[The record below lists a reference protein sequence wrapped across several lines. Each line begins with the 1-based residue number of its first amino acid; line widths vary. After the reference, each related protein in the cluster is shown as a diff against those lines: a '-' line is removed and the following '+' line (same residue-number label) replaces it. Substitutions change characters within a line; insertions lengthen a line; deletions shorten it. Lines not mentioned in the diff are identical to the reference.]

1 MENKE
6 KKKQLIG
13 VVVSDGM
20 DKTVVVKTSRKFP
33 HPVYKKFITR
43 SKKYYA
49 HDPENKCELGDKVL
63 IIESKPLSKLKRWR
77 VKEVTEKAIRV

>member
-49 HDPENKCELGDKVL
+49 HDPENKCEMGDKVL